1 MVSAALAR
9 ARKLACAAAEA
20 SIVKGMIVFTDDD
33 GWHTVR
39 AMNGCTWTRGDD
51 ETCEDFTQRVEHAA
65 GVLAQRTVVIL
76 PSNGRDAVDAK

>member
-20 SIVKGMIVFTDDD
+20 SIVKGIIVLTDDD

-39 AMNGCTWTRGDD
+39 AMNGRTWTRGDD

-76 PSNGRDAVDAK
+76 PRNGRDAVDAK

>member
-20 SIVKGMIVFTDDD
+20 SIVKGMIVFTGAD

-39 AMNGCTWTRGDD
+39 TMKAAPGRAAMTKLAKTSHSALS
-51 ETCEDFTQRVEHAA
+51 TPRVC
-65 GVLAQRTVVIL
+65 L
-76 PSNGRDAVDAK
+76 PSAR

>member
-9 ARKLACAAAEA
+9 ARKLACAVTEA

-39 AMNGCTWTRGDD
+39 AMNGRTWTRGDN
-51 ETCEDFTQRVEHAA
+51 ETCENFTQRVEHAA
-65 GVLAQRTVVIL
+65 GVLAERTVVFL